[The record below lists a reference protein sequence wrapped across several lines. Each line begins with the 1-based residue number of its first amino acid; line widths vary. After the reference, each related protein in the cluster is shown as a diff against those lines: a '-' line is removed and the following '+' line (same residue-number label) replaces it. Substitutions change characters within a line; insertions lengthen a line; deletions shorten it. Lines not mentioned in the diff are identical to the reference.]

1 MPKDRYP
8 ENLFWRWRAMPEGAA
23 IVRGFFSEDKRHRI
37 LIWQREDGTY
47 SYLDQALTFDEYE
60 QEYWWQG
67 TDNRLSFYENEE
79 SVLSDIA
86 PLLAEMQEYKR
97 EDGAVKEIDPQ
108 KTKRAEPFALWMNAP
123 MPMVTLC
130 RTLNVTPLVRMER
143 RQGFPFNMLLCWCIG
158 KAAAMTEAFFL
169 LPVQGK
175 LMQFER
181 LAVNVVVRTAE
192 DGIATCDIP
201 WEKDMRLFDAEYRR
215 RTAEVSA
222 TGKPLELGEEYMVIG
237 TSALVDSEIDCAV
250 NLYAGIYNNPF
261 LIWGKY
267 RRHFGKVTLPLSF
280 QFHHVQMDGNHAA
293 QFLNRLQDTI
303 DHVNEGATHIG

>member
-23 IVRGFFSEDKRHRI
+23 IVRGFFSEDKKHRI

-86 PLLAEMQEYKR
+86 PLLAGMQEYK
-97 EDGAVKEIDPQ
+97 EGDGAVKEIDPQ
-108 KTKRAEPFALWMNAP
+108 KTKRAEAFALWMNAP

-130 RTLNVTPLVRMER
+130 LTLNVTPLVRMER

-158 KAAAMTEAFFL
+158 KAAAMTEPFFL